1 MGEKPTPIL
10 EGSQLALSFDN
21 AKAANQIVTLLQ
33 QRRRDRGG
41 LFSRMD
47 EIRRHYNGD
56 IIVPLPELDDMEK
69 PAIPNLI
76 AQGIDQFAMRVASV
90 MPDVTYMP
98 VRPGIQ
104 TSENKARD
112 RRMANLGWWDMN
124 KMNTKLRRRSRHLT
138 AYGMT
143 AVSLSP
149 VSIDPS
155 DKREIPHWRV
165 RNPLSTFPS
174 PMIDPDSME
183 PTDCI
188 FVDRRPLGWLKQNYP
203 AQASVLYRGD
213 KSDTDMFEIL
223 EYLDEAETVLVA
235 VGAEKPKANA
245 YGAAETGKGTA
256 SHVILE
262 RIPNRAEICPVVIAG
277 RITLDRLQGQ
287 FDQMIG
293 SYQRMAKLDALDMIA
308 RFRNVF
314 PDEWIVSTSNSP
326 TSPRIVQEAD
336 GKQGIRGIVDKGQ
349 VQITHLQPG
358 TTTNDALDRLE
369 RAGRMNGQIPAEFG
383 GESPTNVRTA
393 RRGEMVMGNA
403 IDMSIQEY
411 QEILANSMESENRRA
426 VKIMKAYY
434 GTKPS
439 MFFMGSDGKV
449 VRPDYTPDEA
459 FETDLSYVKYSMPG
473 SDVNGM
479 VIAIGQRVG
488 TGIMSTQ
495 TAREMDPAIEDP
507 IRERDQVE
515 IESLRR
521 AMLAGMEQQAQAGTL
536 DPTIIARIAKAKAE
550 RHVTL
555 EDAVQKIHEEMQKEQ
570 AAQAQ
575 QQQDMQQAQQQS
587 PEMQGG
593 PMPAPPE
600 MQPGMGAVP
609 GQPPAA
615 IPAPMQ
621 GSQNLS
627 DVLSALRRPAR
638 TTAAERGMTPAGQ

>member
-1 MGEKPTPIL
+1 M
-10 EGSQLALSFDN
+10 LSPDN
-21 AKAANQIVTLLQ
+21 EQAAAQVVTHYQ

-41 LFSRMD
+41 LFGRMD

-98 VRPGIQ
+98 TRPGIQ
-104 TSENKARD
+104 TSENRARD
-112 RRMANLGWWDMN
+112 RRLANLGWWDMN
-124 KMNTKLRRRSRHLT
+124 KMGSKIRRRSRHLT

-149 VSIDPS
+149 ISIDPT

-165 RNPLSTFPS
+165 RNPLSTYPA

-188 FVDRRPLGWLKQNYP
+188 FVDRRPLSWLEMHYP
-203 AQASVLYRGD
+203 RQASILYRGD
-213 KSDTDMFEIL
+213 KGSTDMFEIL
-223 EYLDEAETVLVA
+223 EYVDGAETVLVA
-235 VGAEKPKANA
+235 IGAEKSKTST
-245 YGAAETGKGTA
+245 YGAPETGRGTA
-256 SHVILE
+256 SHIILE

-287 FDQMIG
+287 FDQMLG
-293 SYQRMAKLDALDMIA
+293 VYQRQAKLDALDMIA

-349 VQITHLQPG
+349 VQVTHLQPG
-358 TTTNDALDRLE
+358 STTDDALDRLE
-369 RAGRMNGQIPAEFG
+369 RAQRLTAGIPAEFG

-393 RRGEMVMGNA
+393 RRGSMVMSNA
-403 IDMSIQEY
+403 IDMPIQEY
-411 QEILANSMESENRRA
+411 QEILADSLEAENRRA
-426 VKIMKAYY
+426 VKIMRSYY
-434 GTKPS
+434 GNKPS
-439 MFFMGSDGKV
+439 MFFMGGDGKV
-449 VRPDYTPDEA
+449 VRPDYTPNET

-515 IESLRR
+515 IESLRKSLL
-521 AMLAGMEQQAQAGTL
+521 MGLETQASQGSL
-536 DPTIIARIAKAKAE
+536 DPSIIARIAAAKAQ

-555 EDAVQKIHEEMQKEQ
+555 EDAVQKIHEEMQQEQ
-570 AAQAQ
+570 AEQAN
-575 QQQDMQQAQQQS
+575 A
-587 PEMQGG
+587 
-593 PMPAPPE
+593 
-600 MQPGMGAVP
+600 
-609 GQPPAA
+609 QPPAQGEVSPESQPGLGVSPDNPA
-615 IPAPMQ
+615 GAPAPAPQM
-621 GSQNLS
+621 GSASNLS
-627 DVLSALRRPAR
+627 AILSSLRK
-638 TTAAERGMTPAGQ
+638 PAGQSPAEQALTPGA

>member
-1 MGEKPTPIL
+1 M
-10 EGSQLALSFDN
+10 ALSFDN
-21 AKAANQIVTLLQ
+21 TQAAAQIVTLLQ
-33 QRRRDRGG
+33 QRRRDRGA
-41 LFSRMD
+41 LFGRMD

-56 IIVPLPELDDMEK
+56 IIIPLPELDDMEK

-76 AQGIDQFAMRVASV
+76 SMGIDQFAMRVASV
-90 MPDVTYMP
+90 MPDVSYMP

-104 TSENKARD
+104 VSENKARD
-112 RRMANLGWWDMN
+112 RRLANLGWWDMN
-124 KMNTKLRRRSRHLT
+124 KMATKIRRRSRHLT

-149 VSIDPS
+149 VSLDPT

-165 RNPLSTFPS
+165 RNPLSTFPA
-174 PMIDPDSME
+174 PLIDPDSME

-188 FVDRRPLGWLKQNYP
+188 FVDRRPLGWLKQYYP
-203 AQASVLYRGD
+203 SQANVLYRGD

-223 EYLDEAETVLVA
+223 EYIDEVETVLVA
-235 VGAEKPKANA
+235 VGAEKSKAST

-287 FDQMIG
+287 FDQMLG
-293 SYQRMAKLDALDMIA
+293 MYQRQAKLDALDLIA

-336 GKQGIRGIVDKGQ
+336 GKAGIRGIVDKGQ
-349 VQITHLQPG
+349 VQITHLQEGAG
-358 TTTNDALDRLE
+358 TDMALDRLE
-369 RAGRMNGQIPAEFG
+369 RAQRLTAGIPAEFG

-393 RRGEMVMGNA
+393 RRGAMVMGSTV
-403 IDMSIQEY
+403 DMPIQEY
-411 QEILANSMESENRRA
+411 QEILANSLEAENRRA
-426 VKIMKAYY
+426 IKIQKAYY
-434 GTKPS
+434 GNKPS

-449 VRPDYTPDEA
+449 VRPDYVPNEA

-521 AMLAGMEQQAQAGTL
+521 ALLSGLEQQAQAGTL
-536 DPTIIARIAKAKAE
+536 DPSIIARIAMEKAQ
-550 RHVTL
+550 RHVTI
-555 EDAVQKIHEEMQKEQ
+555 EAAVQKVHEEEQ
-570 AAQAQ
+570 AKQAQ
-575 QQQDMQQAQQQS
+575 QAS
-587 PEMQGG
+587 AATPEGAPEA
-593 PMPAPPE
+593 PME
-600 MQPGMGAVP
+600 MQPGLGAVP
-609 GQPPAA
+609 APGPVSP
-615 IPAPMQ
+615 IPAPPQ
-621 GSQNLS
+621 GEQNLGA
-627 DVLSALRRPAR
+627 VLASLRSPTRMSPA
-638 TTAAERGMTPAGQ
+638 EQGMLPAGA

>member
-1 MGEKPTPIL
+1 M
-10 EGSQLALSFDN
+10 ALSFDN
-21 AKAANQIVTLLQ
+21 PKAAAQIVSLLQ
-33 QRRRDRGG
+33 QRRRDRGAMFG
-41 LFSRMD
+41 RME

-56 IIVPLPELDDMEK
+56 IIIPLPELDDMEK

-76 AQGIDQFAMRVASV
+76 AMGIDQFAMRVASV
-90 MPDVTYMP
+90 MPDVQYMT

-104 TSENKARD
+104 VSENKARD
-112 RRMANLGWWDMN
+112 RRLANLGWWDMN
-124 KMNTKLRRRSRHLT
+124 KMGVKIRRRSRHLT

-149 VSIDPS
+149 VSLDPT
-155 DKREIPHWRV
+155 DKRQIPHWRV

-174 PMIDPDSME
+174 QLIDPDSME

-188 FVDRRPLGWLKQNYP
+188 FVDRRPLSWLKQYYP
-203 AQASVLYRGD
+203 AQSNALYRGD

-223 EYLDEAETVLVA
+223 EYIDEVETVLVA
-235 VGAEKPKANA
+235 VGAEKSKSSTF
-245 YGAAETGKGTA
+245 GAAETGKGVS

-287 FDQMIG
+287 FDQMLG
-293 SYQRMAKLDALDMIA
+293 MYQRQAKLDALDMIA

-336 GKQGIRGIVDKGQ
+336 GKAGIRGIVDKGQ
-349 VQITHLQPG
+349 VQITHLNEGAG
-358 TTTNDALDRLE
+358 TDVALDRLE
-369 RAGRMNGQIPAEFG
+369 RAQRLTAGIPAEFG

-393 RRGEMVMGNA
+393 RRGSMVMSNTV
-403 IDMSIQEY
+403 DMPIQEY
-411 QEILANSMESENRRA
+411 QEILANSLEAENRRA

-434 GTKPS
+434 GNKPS

-449 VRPDYTPDEA
+449 VRPDYTPNEA

-515 IESLRR
+515 VESLRR
-521 AMLAGMEQQAQAGTL
+521 ALLAGLEAQAQSGAL
-536 DPTIIARIAKAKAE
+536 DPGTIARIAMAKAQ

-555 EDAVQKIHEEMQKEQ
+555 EEAVQKIHEEEQ
-570 AAQAQ
+570 AKQAST
-575 QQQDMQQAQQQS
+575 ANAS
-587 PEMQGG
+587 TPEG
-593 PMPAPPE
+593 APEATPE
-600 MQPGMGAVP
+600 MQPGLGAVP
-609 GQPPAA
+609 PQGPVAPIAAPPT
-615 IPAPMQ
+615 
-621 GSQNLS
+621 GEQNLS
-627 DVLSALRRPAR
+627 DVLAALRRPAR
-638 TTAAERGMTPAGQ
+638 TTAAERGMSPSGA

>member
-1 MGEKPTPIL
+1 M
-10 EGSQLALSFDN
+10 ALSFEN
-21 AKAANQIVTLLQ
+21 SKAAAQIVTLLQ
-33 QRRRDRGG
+33 QRRRDRGA
-41 LFSRMD
+41 LFGRME

-76 AQGIDQFAMRVASV
+76 SMGIDQFAMRVASV
-90 MPDVTYMP
+90 MPDIQYMP
-98 VRPGIQ
+98 TRPGIQ
-104 TSENKARD
+104 LSENKARD

-124 KMNTKLRRRSRHLT
+124 KMTVKIRRRSRHLT

-149 VSIDPS
+149 VSLDPT
-155 DKREIPHWRV
+155 DKRQIPHWRV

-174 PMIDPDSME
+174 PLIDPDSME
-183 PTDCI
+183 PTDCV
-188 FVDRRPLGWLKQNYP
+188 FVDRRPLGWLKQYYP
-203 AQASVLYRGD
+203 SQTSTLYRGD
-213 KSDTDMFEIL
+213 KADTDMFEVL
-223 EYLDEAETVLVA
+223 EYVDEIETVLVA
-235 VGAEKPKANA
+235 VGAEKSKAST
-245 YGAAETGKGTA
+245 YGAPETGKGTA

-277 RITLDRLQGQ
+277 RITLDRMQGQ
-287 FDQMIG
+287 FDQMLG
-293 SYQRMAKLDALDMIA
+293 MYQRQAKLDALDLIA

-336 GKQGIRGIVDKGQ
+336 GKAGIRGIVDKGQ
-349 VQITHLQPG
+349 VQITHLNEGAG
-358 TTTNDALDRLE
+358 TDMALDRLE
-369 RAGRMNGQIPAEFG
+369 RAQRLTAGIPAEFG

-393 RRGEMVMGNA
+393 RRGAMVMGSTV
-403 IDMSIQEY
+403 DMPIQEY
-411 QEILANSMESENRRA
+411 QEILANSLEAENSRA

-434 GTKPS
+434 GNKPS
-439 MFFMGSDGKV
+439 MFFMGTDGKV
-449 VRPDYTPDEA
+449 VRPDYTPNEA

-521 AMLAGMEQQAQAGTL
+521 ALLAGLEQQAQQGTL
-536 DPTIIARIAKAKAE
+536 DPSIIARIAMEKAKT
-550 RHVTL
+550 HVTL
-555 EDAVQKIHEEMQKEQ
+555 ENAVQKIHEEEQ
-570 AAQAQ
+570 AKQAQ
-575 QQQDMQQAQQQS
+575 MANAAT
-587 PEMQGG
+587 PEMA
-593 PMPAPPE
+593 PEAPAE
-600 MQPGMGAVP
+600 MQPGLGAVP
-609 GQPPAA
+609 AAGPVAPPIEGPPAGA
-615 IPAPMQ
+615 
-621 GSQNLS
+621 QNLS
-627 DVLSALRRPAR
+627 DVLATLRSPAR
-638 TTAAERGMTPAGQ
+638 MTAAERGMSPTGA

>member
-1 MGEKPTPIL
+1 M
-10 EGSQLALSFDN
+10 ALSFEN
-21 AKAANQIVTLLQ
+21 TQAAAQIVTLLQ
-33 QRRRDRGG
+33 QRRRDRGA
-41 LFSRMD
+41 LFGRMD

-56 IIVPLPELDDMEK
+56 IIIPLPELDDMEK

-76 AQGIDQFAMRVASV
+76 SMGIDQFAMRVASV
-90 MPDVTYMP
+90 MPDVSYMP

-104 TSENKARD
+104 VSENKARD
-112 RRMANLGWWDMN
+112 RRLANLGWWDMN
-124 KMNTKLRRRSRHLT
+124 KMTTKIRRRSRHLT

-149 VSIDPS
+149 VSLDPT

-165 RNPLSTFPS
+165 RNPLSTFPA
-174 PMIDPDSME
+174 PLIDPDSME

-188 FVDRRPLGWLKQNYP
+188 FVDRRPLAWLKQYYP
-203 AQASVLYRGD
+203 SQANVLYRGD

-223 EYLDEAETVLVA
+223 EYIDEVETVLVA
-235 VGAEKPKANA
+235 IGAEKSKAST
-245 YGAAETGKGTA
+245 YGAPETGKGTA

-287 FDQMIG
+287 FDQMLG
-293 SYQRMAKLDALDMIA
+293 MYQRQAKLDALDMIA

-336 GKQGIRGIVDKGQ
+336 GKAGIRGIVDKGQ
-349 VQITHLQPG
+349 VQITHLQEGAG
-358 TTTNDALDRLE
+358 TDMALDRLE
-369 RAGRMNGQIPAEFG
+369 RAQRLTAGIPAEFG

-393 RRGEMVMGNA
+393 RRGAMVMGSTV
-403 IDMSIQEY
+403 DMPIQEY
-411 QEILANSMESENRRA
+411 QEILANSLEAENRRA
-426 VKIMKAYY
+426 IKIQKAYY
-434 GTKPS
+434 GSKPS

-449 VRPDYTPDEA
+449 VRPDYTPNEA

-521 AMLAGMEQQAQAGTL
+521 ALLSGLEQQAQAGTL
-536 DPTIIARIAKAKAE
+536 DPSIIARIAMEKAQ
-550 RHVTL
+550 RHVTI
-555 EDAVQKIHEEMQKEQ
+555 EAAVQKIHEEEQ
-570 AAQAQ
+570 AKQAQ
-575 QQQDMQQAQQQS
+575 QAS
-587 PEMQGG
+587 AATPEG
-593 PMPAPPE
+593 APEAPQE
-600 MQPGMGAVP
+600 MQPGLG
-609 GQPPAA
+609 A
-615 IPAPMQ
+615 IPATGPVAPIPAPQQ
-621 GSQNLS
+621 GEQNLGA
-627 DVLSALRRPAR
+627 VLASLRSPTRMSPA
-638 TTAAERGMTPAGQ
+638 EQGMLPAGA

>member
-1 MGEKPTPIL
+1 M
-10 EGSQLALSFDN
+10 ALSFDN
-21 AKAANQIVTLLQ
+21 TKAAAQIVTLLQ
-33 QRRRDRGG
+33 QRRRDRGAMFG
-41 LFSRMD
+41 RME

-56 IIVPLPELDDMEK
+56 IIIPLPELDDMEK

-76 AQGIDQFAMRVASV
+76 SMGIDQFAMRVASV
-90 MPDVTYMP
+90 MPDIQYMP
-98 VRPGIQ
+98 TRPGIQ
-104 TSENKARD
+104 VSENKARD

-124 KMNTKLRRRSRHLT
+124 KMAVKVRRRSRHLT

-149 VSIDPS
+149 VSIDPT
-155 DKREIPHWRV
+155 DKRHIPHWRV
-165 RNPLSTFPS
+165 RNPLSTFPA
-174 PMIDPDSME
+174 PLIDPDSME

-188 FVDRRPLGWLKQNYP
+188 FVDRRPLGWLRQYYP
-203 AQASVLYRGD
+203 AQTNTLYRGD

-223 EYLDEAETVLVA
+223 EYIDEVETVLVA
-235 VGAEKPKANA
+235 VGAEKSKAST
-245 YGAAETGKGTA
+245 YGAPETAKGTA

-287 FDQMIG
+287 FDQMLG
-293 SYQRMAKLDALDMIA
+293 MYQRQAKLDALDLIA

-336 GKQGIRGIVDKGQ
+336 GKAGIRGIVDKGQ
-349 VQITHLQPG
+349 VQITHLNEGAG
-358 TTTNDALDRLE
+358 TDMALDRLE
-369 RAGRMNGQIPAEFG
+369 RAQRLTAGIPAEFG

-393 RRGEMVMGNA
+393 RRGSMVMSNTV
-403 IDMSIQEY
+403 DMPIQEY
-411 QEILANSMESENRRA
+411 QEILANSLEAENRRA

-434 GTKPS
+434 GNKPS
-439 MFFMGSDGKV
+439 MFFMGSDGEV
-449 VRPDYTPDEA
+449 VRPDYVPNEA

-515 IESLRR
+515 VESLRR
-521 AMLAGMEQQAQAGTL
+521 ALLAGLEQQAQTGAL
-536 DPTIIARIAKAKAE
+536 DPSIIARIAMEKAQ

-555 EDAVQKIHEEMQKEQ
+555 EVAVQKIHEEEQ
-570 AAQAQ
+570 AKQAQ
-575 QQQDMQQAQQQS
+575 QANAATPPTAPEAQT
-587 PEMQGG
+587 
-593 PMPAPPE
+593 E
-600 MQPGMGAVP
+600 MQPGLGAVP
-609 GQPPAA
+609 AQGPVAPIEA
-615 IPAPMQ
+615 PAP
-621 GSQNLS
+621 GAQNLS
-627 DVLSALRRPAR
+627 DVLANLRRPAR
-638 TTAAERGMTPAGQ
+638 TSQAEQGLTPTGA

>member
-1 MGEKPTPIL
+1 
-10 EGSQLALSFDN
+10 LALSFDN
-21 AKAANQIVTLLQ
+21 SKAAAQIVTLLQ
-33 QRRRDRGG
+33 QRRRDRGA
-41 LFSRMD
+41 LFGRME

-76 AQGIDQFAMRVASV
+76 SMGIDQFAMRVASV
-90 MPDVTYMP
+90 MPDIQYMP
-98 VRPGIQ
+98 TRPGIQ
-104 TSENKARD
+104 ISENKSRD

-124 KMNTKLRRRSRHLT
+124 KMTVKIRRRSRHLT

-149 VSIDPS
+149 VSLDPT

-174 PMIDPDSME
+174 PLIDPDSME
-183 PTDCI
+183 PTDCV
-188 FVDRRPLGWLKQNYP
+188 FVDRRPLGWLKQYYP
-203 AQASVLYRGD
+203 SQTSTLYRGD
-213 KSDTDMFEIL
+213 KADTDMFEVL
-223 EYLDEAETVLVA
+223 EYIDEVETVLVA
-235 VGAEKPKANA
+235 VGAEKSKAST
-245 YGAAETGKGTA
+245 YGAPETGKGTS

-277 RITLDRLQGQ
+277 RITLDRMQGQ
-287 FDQMIG
+287 FDQMLG
-293 SYQRMAKLDALDMIA
+293 MYQRQAKLDALDLIA

-336 GKQGIRGIVDKGQ
+336 GKAGIRGIVDKGQ
-349 VQITHLQPG
+349 VQITHLNEGAG
-358 TTTNDALDRLE
+358 TDMALDRLE
-369 RAGRMNGQIPAEFG
+369 RAQRLTAGIPAEFG

-393 RRGEMVMGNA
+393 RRGAMVMGSTV
-403 IDMSIQEY
+403 DMPIQEY
-411 QEILANSMESENRRA
+411 QEILANSLEAENSRA

-434 GTKPS
+434 GNKPS
-439 MFFMGSDGKV
+439 MFFMGTDGKV
-449 VRPDYTPDEA
+449 VRPDYTPNEA

-521 AMLAGMEQQAQAGTL
+521 ALLAGLEQQAQQGTL
-536 DPTIIARIAKAKAE
+536 DPSIIARIAMEKAKT
-550 RHVTL
+550 HVTL
-555 EDAVQKIHEEMQKEQ
+555 ETAVQKIHEEEQ
-570 AAQAQ
+570 AKQAQ
-575 QQQDMQQAQQQS
+575 MANAAT
-587 PEMQGG
+587 PETA
-593 PMPAPPE
+593 PEAPAE
-600 MQPGMGAVP
+600 MQPGLGAVP
-609 GQPPAA
+609 PSGPVAPPIEGPPAGA
-615 IPAPMQ
+615 
-621 GSQNLS
+621 QNLS
-627 DVLSALRRPAR
+627 DVLATLRSPAR
-638 TTAAERGMTPAGQ
+638 MTKAERGMSPAGA